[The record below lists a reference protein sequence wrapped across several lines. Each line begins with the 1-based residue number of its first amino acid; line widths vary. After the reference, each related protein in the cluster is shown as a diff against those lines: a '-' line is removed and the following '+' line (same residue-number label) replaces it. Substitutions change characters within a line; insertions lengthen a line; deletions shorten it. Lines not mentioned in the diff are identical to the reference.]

1 MRQRPAERVAW
12 EADASLLAARLRRL
26 GLPRETSVHIHANRT
41 VMVSANGRGGVRV
54 HRGYAYA
61 PDQVLQAIVTFLSP
75 GARRSDRMAARR
87 SLVAFPV
94 DRYVA
99 SARKRPGVPARDWK
113 AVERL
118 QAAHE
123 RLNRLHFGGALATMP
138 VRLSGR
144 MTTCLGAVAVD
155 AASGAVREIVMNRRH
170 VERDPWELV
179 EDTLLHEMVH
189 QWQVEGGH
197 AADHGRRFK
206 DKAAAVGIIPAA
218 RSTRAAA
225 EQCASHRRRT

>member
-1 MRQRPAERVAW
+1 
-12 EADASLLAARLRRL
+12 
-26 GLPRETSVHIHANRT
+26 
-41 VMVSANGRGGVRV
+41 MVSANGAGRVRV

-61 PDQVLQAIVTFLSP
+61 PDRILESIVTFLSP
-75 GARRSDRMAARR
+75 RARRSERNAARR

-94 DRYVA
+94 DRYV
-99 SARKRPGVPARDWK
+99 RPARRSAVVSAGDRRQ
-113 AVERL
+113 VERL
-118 QAAHE
+118 REAHE

-144 MTTCLGAVAVD
+144 MTACLGAVAVE

-170 VERDPWELV
+170 VEQDPWELV

-189 QWQVEGGH
+189 QWQVEAGH
-197 AADHGRRFK
+197 APDHGRRFK
-206 DKAAAVGIIPAA
+206 QKAAAVGIVPAA

-225 EQCASHRRRT
+225 EHCASHRRRT